1 MATLTFET
9 LKYTERL
16 RAAGVPESQAKAE
29 AEALRDVLAEATDTA
44 LATKTDISRLETK
57 IETMELRLTIKL
69 GAFLAMAVGVII
81 TALKAF

>member
-1 MATLTFET
+1 MATLTFDT

-29 AEALRDVLAEATDTA
+29 AEALRDVLAEASDTA

-81 TALKAF
+81 AALKAF